1 MLVPPERG
9 VIIGRAIWKVGS
21 HSEFCWIFV
30 RSDAFL
36 PAAICRPGDGIHDE
50 DPERPHAATRELRK
64 VRGRTQRLKAAFV
77 EAKSSRCVATGSRRE
92 GTFHL
97 HL

>member
-9 VIIGRAIWKVGS
+9 VIIGRAIWKVSS
-21 HSEFCWIFV
+21 HSEFCWMFV
-30 RSDAFL
+30 GSDAFL
-36 PAAICRPGDGIHDE
+36 PAAICCPGDGIHDE

-64 VRGRTQRLKAAFV
+64 VCGRTERLKDALI
-77 EAKSSRCVATGSRRE
+77 EAKSRRYVATRTGRE